1 MRQQKKA
8 LQRILMCMCISRA
21 SNARGGEAG
30 ERWGEGIQIPDLD
43 PFFAF
48 GGHRISET
56 KSRMV
61 ALRATCCSA
70 KLLAEGFSLKR
81 LSLCS

>member
-1 MRQQKKA
+1 
-8 LQRILMCMCISRA
+8 MCMCISRA

-30 ERWGEGIQIPDLD
+30 ERWGDGIQIPDLD

-61 ALRATCCSA
+61 ASA